1 MEQLSTIFSPKT
13 YWVDVTDK
21 QCDVGDTVTFDNDK
35 GFVFTKKEDT
45 KEQTPSLSERIAVLE
60 DAVNTLMEGGLR
72 MARYLAYQII
82 LQKLKYNTVI
92 TRFPKYKEDID
103 KVLDDMGWMI
113 DDNGDCVGKKT
124 D

>member
-35 GFVFTKKEDT
+35 GFVFIKKEDTKEDT

-60 DAVNTLMEGGLR
+60 DAINTLMEGV
-72 MARYLAYQII
+72 A
-82 LQKLKYNTVI
+82 T
-92 TRFPKYKEDID
+92 
-103 KVLDDMGWMI
+103 
-113 DDNGDCVGKKT
+113 NG
-124 D
+124 

>member
-1 MEQLSTIFSPKT
+1 MNRFAQLLYGEVLYIFETEMPMEQLSTIFSPKT

-60 DAVNTLMEGGLR
+60 DAVNTLMEGEG
-72 MARYLAYQII
+72 A
-82 LQKLKYNTVI
+82 T
-92 TRFPKYKEDID
+92 
-103 KVLDDMGWMI
+103 
-113 DDNGDCVGKKT
+113 NG
-124 D
+124 

>member
-21 QCDVGDTVTFDNDK
+21 QCDVGDAVTFDNDK

-60 DAVNTLMEGGLR
+60 DAVNTLMEGG
-72 MARYLAYQII
+72 A
-82 LQKLKYNTVI
+82 T
-92 TRFPKYKEDID
+92 
-103 KVLDDMGWMI
+103 
-113 DDNGDCVGKKT
+113 NG
-124 D
+124 

>member
-1 MEQLSTIFSPKT
+1 MNRFAQLLYGEVLYIFETEMPMEQLSTIFSPQT

-60 DAVNTLMEGGLR
+60 DAVNTLMEGG
-72 MARYLAYQII
+72 A
-82 LQKLKYNTVI
+82 T
-92 TRFPKYKEDID
+92 
-103 KVLDDMGWMI
+103 
-113 DDNGDCVGKKT
+113 NG
-124 D
+124 

>member
-1 MEQLSTIFSPKT
+1 MYIFETEMPMEQLSTIFSPKT

-60 DAVNTLMEGGLR
+60 DAVNTLMEGG
-72 MARYLAYQII
+72 A
-82 LQKLKYNTVI
+82 T
-92 TRFPKYKEDID
+92 
-103 KVLDDMGWMI
+103 
-113 DDNGDCVGKKT
+113 NG
-124 D
+124 

>member
-21 QCDVGDTVTFDNDK
+21 QCEVGDIVTFDNEK

-60 DAVNTLMEGGLR
+60 DAVNALMKGG
-72 MARYLAYQII
+72 A
-82 LQKLKYNTVI
+82 T
-92 TRFPKYKEDID
+92 
-103 KVLDDMGWMI
+103 
-113 DDNGDCVGKKT
+113 NG
-124 D
+124 